1 MNSTINNEYKFNVS
15 NRNYLTW
22 SIYDNHTFQQ
32 IIDEEILNK
41 ISPYEEKLLNDDV
54 FIFNELCEIQ
64 IIHSTSRLTQNIPG
78 VLVLDGNKTYG
89 RHNKS
94 KLYYK
99 CIPDDIRLPLFLVSY
114 EIQCGFS
121 KVFQNKYVTINFV
134 SWCQKQPYAI
144 ISQTI
149 GDVNLL
155 DNFYE
160 YQLYCKSLN
169 YSIQNFQKQT
179 SKCLTKYGG
188 NFSQLFAEI
197 ITKYPSIEVRTHMDV
212 LTIDTA
218 KTTDFDDAFS
228 YKMCSDGIHTISI
241 YISNVSLLLDYF
253 NLWESFSNRIATI
266 YLPDKKRPMLP
277 TILSDNLCSLHAG
290 MMRVVLTLDININSE
305 YEIISTSYKNSLI
318 NVSKNYIYDEPSL
331 MESQTYLRI
340 FEIVCKLSKKY
351 NYINNV
357 KNSHDVISYLMIFMN
372 YYSATEL
379 LKYKNGIF
387 RRNTNI
393 NNNIK
398 LIEDKTN
405 LIPDEVKNYITIWNS
420 SVSQYINIEENSEF
434 IRHDSLNIDAY
445 IHITSPIRRLVDL
458 LNIIQLQKN
467 LNMILLGNE
476 TNIFYN
482 KWITKIE
489 YINTTMRNIRKI
501 QNECNLLAMCT
512 ISVAQFRLGSDER
525 LDICD
530 KIYEGYC
537 FDKMIRNGGLFQY
550 VIYLPELKMTSKIVT
565 RVDMEEYSRQNYKL
579 YIFQDEDK
587 LRKKIRI
594 QLL

>member
-1 MNSTINNEYKFNVS
+1 MNLTINNEYKFNVS

-32 IIDEEILNK
+32 ITNEEIINK
-41 ISPYEEKLLNDDV
+41 ISPFEQKLLNDDV
-54 FIFNELCEIQ
+54 FIFNELSEIQ
-64 IIHSTSRLTQNIPG
+64 IIHSTSRLTKNIPA
-78 VLVLDGNKTYG
+78 VLILDGNKTYG

-99 CIPDDIRLPLFLVSY
+99 CIPDDVRLPIFLVSY
-114 EIQCGFS
+114 EMSCGFS
-121 KVFQNKYVTINFV
+121 KVFQNKYVTINFTDW
-134 SWCQKQPYAI
+134 SQKQPYAI
-144 ISQTI
+144 ILQTI

-169 YSIQNFQKQT
+169 YSIQNFQKQS
-179 SKCLTKYGG
+179 SKCITKYGG

-197 ITKYPSIEVRTHMDV
+197 SSKYPSIEDRTHIDV

-218 KTTDFDDAFS
+218 KTSDFDDAFS
-228 YKMCSDGIHTISI
+228 YTMLSDGTHRISI
-241 YISNVSLLLDYF
+241 YISNVSLLLDHF

-277 TILSDNLCSLHAG
+277 TVLSDNLCSLHAG
-290 MMRVVLTLDININSE
+290 MMRVALTLDIHINSE
-305 YEIISTSYKNSLI
+305 YEIISTNYSNSLI
-318 NVSKNYIYDEPSL
+318 NVSKNYVYDEPL
-331 MESQTYLRI
+331 LNESETYRKI
-340 FEIVCKLSKKY
+340 FNIVGKLSKKY

-357 KNSHDVISYLMIFMN
+357 RNSHDVISYLMIFMN

-379 LKYKNGIF
+379 LKYRNGIF
-387 RRNTNI
+387 RTNKNI
-393 NNNIK
+393 SNNIK
-398 LIEDKTN
+398 LIENDVIS
-405 LIPDEVKNYITIWNS
+405 IPDEVKNYITIWNS
-420 SVSQYINIEENSEF
+420 SISQYVNIEEQSEF
-434 IRHDSLNIDAY
+434 IRHDALNIDAY

-458 LNIIQLQKN
+458 LNIIQLQNN
-467 LNMILLGNE
+467 LNMVSLGSE

-489 YINTTMRNIRKI
+489 YINTTMRNIRKV
-501 QNECNLLAMCT
+501 QNECNLLAICSINT
-512 ISVAQFRLGSDER
+512 N
-525 LDICD
+525 ICD

-537 FDKMIRNGGLFQY
+537 FDKVIRDGGLFQY
-550 VIYLPELKMTSKIVT
+550 VVYLPELKTTSKIVT

-579 YIFQDEDK
+579 YVFQDEDRLK
-587 LRKKIRI
+587 KKIRI